1 MHNFLS
7 FKRQFKQQYAVN
19 GIIQQWL
26 EGNANVFGLTGCG
39 ILNNAFAK
47 IDIANAMN
55 TVKNI
60 LNTALL
66 FFLYSITKNG
76 RNVNTII
83 K

>member
-1 MHNFLS
+1 M
-7 FKRQFKQQYAVN
+7 QQYAVN
-19 GIIQQWL
+19 GITQQWL
-26 EGNANVFGLTGCG
+26 EGKANVFGLTGCG
-39 ILNNAFAK
+39 ILKIPFAK

-55 TVKNI
+55 IVKNM

-66 FFLYSITKNG
+66 FFLYSMTKNG